1 MTLHVG
7 SFAAFTLTAIM
18 LLLTFHLKEIKEFF
32 GVKDDLDQQHAV
44 VKGRKF
50 NISIEGICVFFIV
63 ASELPIVH
71 IINSLVT
78 KSIQDMKIE
87 QKQAKFLE
95 EDMVRESTG
104 DVGSIQDLDDEE
116 DEEVSDQPSRSR

>member
-32 GVKDDLDQQHAV
+32 GVTNDNLDQQHAV

-87 QKQAKFLE
+87 QK
-95 EDMVRESTG
+95 
-104 DVGSIQDLDDEE
+104 
-116 DEEVSDQPSRSR
+116 

>member
-32 GVKDDLDQQHAV
+32 GITNDLTQQESV
-44 VKGRKF
+44 VKGRIF
-50 NISIEGICVFFIV
+50 SISIEGICVFFIV

-87 QKQAKFLE
+87 QK
-95 EDMVRESTG
+95 
-104 DVGSIQDLDDEE
+104 
-116 DEEVSDQPSRSR
+116 